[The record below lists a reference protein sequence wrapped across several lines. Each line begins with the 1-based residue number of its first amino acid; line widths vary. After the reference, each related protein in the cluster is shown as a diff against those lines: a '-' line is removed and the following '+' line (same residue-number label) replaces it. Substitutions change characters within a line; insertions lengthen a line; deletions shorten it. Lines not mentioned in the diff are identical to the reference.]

1 MVKKRILCVIS
12 ARGGSKGVKNKNIIY
27 FFKKPLIAWSIIQAK
42 KSNFIK
48 DVYVSTDSPK
58 IAGRT
63 RCDRSQALKRLK
75 MATLGSFSD
84 STSISQVP
92 PHEPGVARGSPGG
105 FNRLICRFGRPRRV
119 QSARAPVHWQGMVQ
133 WSSL

>member
-58 IAGRT
+58 IAKVAEKFNAKVPFLRKKNLAKKNTSKFLVWKDALLRLEKLNRT
-63 RCDRSQALKRLK
+63 KYDLFLDLDCTNPLRSTKDINK
-75 MATLGSFSD
+75 MINF
-84 STSISQVP
+84 
-92 PHEPGVARGSPGG
+92 
-105 FNRLICRFGRPRRV
+105 FFKN
-119 QSARAPVHWQGMVQ
+119 
-133 WSSL
+133 